1 MTPRY
6 RLSRIHRVNVGEC
19 KHPQRKYRF
28 RIDDI
33 GRWKAGFSGSKARVL
48 AYHSQYH
55 PLMYLGGNYYGRDG
69 EKFLDA
75 RAEPVLIPF
84 SIVSCF

>member
-28 RIDDI
+28 LEDDI
-33 GRWKAGFSGSKARVL
+33 GRWKAGFSESKARVL
-48 AYHSQYH
+48 AYHSPLH
-55 PLMYLGGNYYGRDG
+55 HLMYLGGNHQNHNG
-69 EKFLDA
+69 
-75 RAEPVLIPF
+75 
-84 SIVSCF
+84 S